1 MVKWILC
8 FSESRNPF
16 VEQAVPYAIAAAHAL
31 FDKDKKDAL
40 HKLLL
45 QGNVAAYV
53 FFILYAIFTY

>member
-1 MVKWILC
+1 
-8 FSESRNPF
+8 